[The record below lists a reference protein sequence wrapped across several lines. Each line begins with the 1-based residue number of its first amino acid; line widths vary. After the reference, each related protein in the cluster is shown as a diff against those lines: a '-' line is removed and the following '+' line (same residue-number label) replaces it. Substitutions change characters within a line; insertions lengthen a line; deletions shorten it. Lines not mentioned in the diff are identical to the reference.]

1 MATVASWQHP
11 LIHTIRGL
19 GLLIGFELDPAAIL
33 NLTAYQEADGF
44 ASIYLVKAL
53 MAEGLLTVAAGPLV
67 VRWLPPLNV
76 TPEEVQ
82 AALSIFHRVLDAQL
96 TCPQA

>member
-1 MATVASWQHP
+1 
-11 LIHTIRGL
+11 
-19 GLLIGFELDPAAIL
+19 
-33 NLTAYQEADGF
+33 
-44 ASIYLVKAL
+44 LVKAL

-82 AALSIFHRVLDAQL
+82 GALSIFHRVLDAQL

>member
-1 MATVASWQHP
+1 VSSWQHP

-19 GLLIGFELDPAAIL
+19 GLLIGFELDPNAML
-33 NLTAYQEADGF
+33 SRTAYTEADGF

-76 TPEEVQ
+76 TRDEVQ
-82 AALSIFHRVLDAQL
+82 TALTIFRRVLDQQI
-96 TCPQA
+96 TK